1 MSNFLRLLAAASAVA
16 AIWTTSAFAVQ
27 GGAPDGNGHP
37 YVGVSV
43 YYDAGGNPL
52 WVCSGALVSPTTYVT
67 AGHCAGPEFP
77 GAPRPASAQVWFT
90 SGPPVQG
97 DYRGGSCFGHTGWPC
112 TGDAAGLPV
121 ADPGW
126 TGELPGHDLGVVRL
140 ATPVTGLGYAALPP
154 LGYLDGLARKR
165 GQQDTSFT
173 IVGYGVQLQTP
184 KTQVATFERT
194 VGTVQLEGVT
204 DVDLLTSASPGNG
217 TGGSGACYGDSG
229 GPVFNGGYLV
239 ATTSFGA
246 KWCNGQSGSFR
257 LDTAAAQ
264 QFVSGS

>member
-1 MSNFLRLLAAASAVA
+1 MCTFLRLLAAASAVA

-43 YYDAGGNPL
+43 YYDAAGNPL
-52 WVCSGALVSPTTYVT
+52 WLCSGALISPTVYVT
-67 AGHCAGPEFP
+67 AGHCAGPEYP
-77 GAPRPASAQVWFT
+77 GAPRPASARISFGPGLTV
-90 SGPPVQG
+90 SG
-97 DYRGGSCFGHTGWPC
+97 T
-112 TGDAAGLPV
+112 PV

-140 ATPVTGLGYAALPP
+140 AAPVTSLGYAALPP
-154 LGYLDGLARKR
+154 LGYLDGLDRKR

-184 KTQVATFERT
+184 KVQIATFERT
-194 VGTVQLEGVT
+194 VGTVQLQGVT
-204 DVDLLTSASPGNG
+204 DIDLLTSASPGNG
-217 TGGSGACYGDSG
+217 TGGSSACYGDSG

-246 KWCNGQSGSFR
+246 KWCNGRSGSFR

-264 QFVSGS
+264 QFLTAP